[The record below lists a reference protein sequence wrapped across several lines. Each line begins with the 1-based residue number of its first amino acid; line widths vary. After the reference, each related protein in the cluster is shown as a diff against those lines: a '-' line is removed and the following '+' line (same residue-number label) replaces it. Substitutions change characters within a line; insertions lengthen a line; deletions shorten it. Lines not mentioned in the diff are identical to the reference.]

1 MTRFALTITAALF
14 PAILTAQGRPDSN
27 AISGVMEITVWCHT
41 YSRGSSEEYQRDQQ
55 RQRQT
60 FCFASR
66 GAAVDTFFL
75 NKAHNATA
83 GIVRVTLH
91 VPAGVKNPRVQIY
104 SGRDPSHPGRRLMLS
119 RPALPATW
127 PSATVQFEPVPP
139 GQYVVLGEA
148 DNADSHGQGVVVRAG
163 DAVVLSITLSL
174 RSKP

>member
-1 MTRFALTITAALF
+1 MRRFALTITAALF
-14 PAILTAQGRPDSN
+14 PAILTAQDRPDSN
-27 AISGVMEITVWCHT
+27 AISGIMQITVWCHT
-41 YSRGSSEEYQRDQQ
+41 YSRGASEEYQRDHE

-91 VPAGVKNPRVQIY
+91 VPAGIKNPRVQIY
-104 SGRDPSHPGRRLMLS
+104 SGRDPNHPGRRLMLS
-119 RPALPATW
+119 RPAPPASW
-127 PSATVQFEPVPP
+127 PSTIVQFEPVPP
-139 GQYVVLGEA
+139 GWYVVLGEA
-148 DNADSHGQGVVVRAG
+148 DNADSNGQGVLVKPG